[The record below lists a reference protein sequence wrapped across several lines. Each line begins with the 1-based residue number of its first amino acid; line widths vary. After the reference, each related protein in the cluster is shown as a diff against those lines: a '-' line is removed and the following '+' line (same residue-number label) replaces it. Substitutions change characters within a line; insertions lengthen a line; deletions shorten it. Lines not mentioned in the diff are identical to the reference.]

1 MRVQSMPA
9 ATLAAACLISLA
21 VGGCGEKDQPN
32 ASAPGPTA
40 VQSAGSI
47 EINIVTKA
55 HVEHGRL
62 TGVAIQ
68 PASSIGGAP
77 FCTDGTAV
85 NRPGNPEIGHIARTI
100 TCSDGT
106 ILMGME
112 LQQPG
117 GKTGTWRIVSGTGA
131 YTGWTG
137 SGTLQAGILD
147 DAAHVAQEEFDGTVV
162 R

>member
-1 MRVQSMPA
+1 MYVQSRRA
-9 ATLAAACLISLA
+9 AKLAAACLITLA
-21 VGGCGEKDQPN
+21 VAGCGGKDQP
-32 ASAPGPTA
+32 SGSIPAPAPS
-40 VQSAGSI
+40 QSAGAV

-55 HVEHGRL
+55 HVEHGKL

-68 PASSIGGAP
+68 PASSIGGEP
-77 FCTDGTAV
+77 FCAEGTAV

-117 GKTGTWRIVSGTGA
+117 GKTGTWRIVSGTGV
-131 YTGWTG
+131 YQGWTG